1 MAKITFITKSNDT
14 IILEDDSDSIME
26 LATYH
31 DVQGIE
37 GNCGGV
43 CSCATCHVHVAPED
57 FDKVGPPNEN
67 EADILEFEDNRTD
80 FSRLSCQIQI
90 TEDLDGITLHVA
102 NE

>member
-1 MAKITFITKSNDT
+1 MAKITFITQSQEEIT
-14 IILEDDSDSIME
+14 LDDNSGSVME
-26 LATYH
+26 LATFH

-57 FDKVGPPNEN
+57 FDKVGKPDDMET
-67 EADILEFEDNRTD
+67 DILEFEDNATE
-80 FSRLSCQIQI
+80 FSRLSCQIEI
-90 TEDLDGITLHVA
+90 TEELDGIRLFVA